1 MNFANI
7 GQLEERRFDGIL
19 FDFGLSSFQLDEG
32 ERGFSFR
39 FDAPLDMRMNNR
51 EGITASEFLE
61 TASEADLIR
70 AVRDYGEE
78 RSWRRWLLRYW
89 THEEKAFWSA
99 LNRLLN

>member
-1 MNFANI
+1 MKIFYGDRFRFYSMNIFANI

-51 EGITASEFLE
+51 
-61 TASEADLIR
+61 
-70 AVRDYGEE
+70 
-78 RSWRRWLLRYW
+78 
-89 THEEKAFWSA
+89 
-99 LNRLLN
+99 